1 MFEENQIQAGRGVNV
16 FVCWS
21 GGDLG
26 RRTCKGEGSVIVL
39 CVCGGGR
46 VSLSYRLSRLE
57 RKRTC
62 LSLLLA
68 LGIPWGGRGC
78 CGVDCVV

>member
-39 CVCGGGR
+39 CVWRGKG
-46 VSLSYRLSRLE
+46 LSF
-57 RKRTC
+57 
-62 LSLLLA
+62 LSL
-68 LGIPWGGRGC
+68 
-78 CGVDCVV
+78 V

>member
-26 RRTCKGEGSVIVL
+26 RRTCKGEG
-39 CVCGGGR
+39 VC
-46 VSLSYRLSRLE
+46 
-57 RKRTC
+57 
-62 LSLLLA
+62 
-68 LGIPWGGRGC
+68 
-78 CGVDCVV
+78 DCVVCMWRGKGLSFLSLV